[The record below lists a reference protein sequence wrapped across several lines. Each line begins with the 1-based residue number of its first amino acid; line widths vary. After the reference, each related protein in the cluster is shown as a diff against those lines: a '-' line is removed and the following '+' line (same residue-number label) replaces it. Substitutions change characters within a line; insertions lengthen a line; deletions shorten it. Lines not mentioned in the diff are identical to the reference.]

1 MKRIIT
7 IEIGDYIAKEDPV
20 AALKLIE
27 KIEEHCKALEILP
40 ERHAV
45 KKHLSENLDYHVLII
60 GNYLAIYRVEAN
72 SEVSIIRVFH
82 GARNYHKILR
92 DMPV

>member
-1 MKRIIT
+1 MEFFNT
-7 IEIGDYIAKEDPV
+7 LVYSSTAEPSLHQKE
-20 AALKLIE
+20 LINLD
-27 KIEEHCKALEILP
+27 HCFP
-40 ERHAV
+40 EAVVIPSHAV